1 MLTQIWTNIYT
12 SFFTFP
18 LSLPLKFAVC
28 QKKCTFLQ
36 LLSGKTQNKWPVF
49 NFSHRHN
56 LLSVDKGCHLFSS
69 IQQLYLVQSPKC
81 ICMETA
87 RERCIYGT
95 LLLHHLPKLGDGQE
109 KIPGQIRFLPELD
122 CISLEGESQI
132 RFRGHKFSLH
142 HRTEVFFRLDAGG
155 P

>member
-1 MLTQIWTNIYT
+1 
-12 SFFTFP
+12 
-18 LSLPLKFAVC
+18 
-28 QKKCTFLQ
+28 
-36 LLSGKTQNKWPVF
+36 
-49 NFSHRHN
+49 
-56 LLSVDKGCHLFSS
+56 
-69 IQQLYLVQSPKC
+69 
-81 ICMETA
+81 META

-142 HRTEVFFRLDAGG
+142 HRTEVFSGWMRGARKSVLVKGEVDKENGAAGEG
-155 P
+155 QVHSWSTLVFYFLYF